1 MWISIFRNG
10 LLVGRI
16 FEILNKF
23 FFGFPIVHQH
33 VNLTIIT
40 CWRNE
45 IFFWTLFQNVDGF
58 SRYLTSKYISKS
70 NCVLHVGEF
79 CKKKNH
85 FFGSRFFKFH
95 RHVIHFLCKKRAKK
109 RLPVVIF
116 IKKIFRKNEK
126 NKKIFSNFPNM
137 WHKKSTFSR
146 NFYIW
151 VILRKMIQSF
161 EKFHFRCFVNKFIKF
176 SIANMKVMIF
186 TTVNTYQLSSVLPL
200 IILLIIY

>member
-1 MWISIFRNG
+1 MLMVFLDTW
-10 LLVGRI
+10 
-16 FEILNKF
+16 
-23 FFGFPIVHQH
+23 HQS
-33 VNLTIIT
+33 T
-40 CWRNE
+40 
-45 IFFWTLFQNVDGF
+45 FQNQIVSYMSVNF
-58 SRYLTSKYISKS
+58 A
-70 NCVLHVGEF
+70 
-79 CKKKNH
+79 KKNH

-109 RLPVVIF
+109 RLLVVIF

-126 NKKIFSNFPNM
+126 IKKKNWNLPNM

-176 SIANMKVMIF
+176 CIVNMKVMIL
-186 TTVNTYQLSSVLPL
+186 TTVNTYQFSSVLPL
-200 IILLIIY
+200 IMLMIIY

>member
-1 MWISIFRNG
+1 MLGGFTKYFSCFPYSTPTCKFDHDYISEKWKI
-10 LLVGRI
+10 
-16 FEILNKF
+16 
-23 FFGFPIVHQH
+23 
-33 VNLTIIT
+33 
-40 CWRNE
+40 
-45 IFFWTLFQNVDGF
+45 FWTFFQNFDKF

-70 NCVLHVGEF
+70 KCVLHVGKF
-79 CKKKNH
+79 YKKNH

-109 RLPVVIF
+109 RLLIVIF

-126 NKKIFSNFPNM
+126 NKKNFSNFPNM

-176 SIANMKVMIF
+176 SIANMKVMIL
-186 TTVNTYQLSSVLPL
+186 TTVNVYQFSSVLPL
-200 IILLIIY
+200 IMLIIIY